1 MLKLHCFSHNYLI
14 NAANYVGPNCSIE
27 NWRICQI
34 LKPPKIAPSLLAAD
48 FSRFGEEVERVVE
61 SGADLLHFDV
71 MDGEFVPN
79 FGISPLLIAAVREK
93 TDVLFDVHIMVR
105 HPLRYIDALVDAG
118 SDMITFHIESDDEP
132 NAVIST
138 IKDHNIKVGLAFSP
152 NIENEKVIPYLSDI
166 DLVLPMS
173 VEPGLGG
180 QAFIPSTLQKIAK
193 LHQKIQEIDNSP
205 EISVDGGVTVDIG
218 PDAVREGATI
228 LVAGTAIFKSQH
240 PKAVIEKL
248 RTVE

>member
-1 MLKLHCFSHNYLI
+1 
-14 NAANYVGPNCSIE
+14 
-27 NWRICQI
+27 
-34 LKPPKIAPSLLAAD
+34 
-48 FSRFGEEVERVVE
+48 
-61 SGADLLHFDV
+61 

-173 VEPGLGG
+173 VEPGFGG
-180 QAFIPSTLQKIAK
+180 QAFIPTTLQKIAK